1 MFLLPSRA
9 AITLSSITP
18 VHTPFVSSTVLSSP
32 LFWFY
37 SLISF
42 HQCYLLGEYITVD
55 ILNIHLNIVT

>member
-1 MFLLPSRA
+1 MFLLPSRG
-9 AITLSSITP
+9 AITLSSITH
-18 VHTPFVSSTVLSSP
+18 VHTVLSSP

-37 SLISF
+37 SLLSF